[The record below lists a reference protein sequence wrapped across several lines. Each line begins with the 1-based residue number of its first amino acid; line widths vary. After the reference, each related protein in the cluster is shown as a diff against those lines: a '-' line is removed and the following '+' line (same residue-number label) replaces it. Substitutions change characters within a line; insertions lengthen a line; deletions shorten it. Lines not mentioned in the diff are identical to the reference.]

1 MLARTKRGFVPVQLH
16 IHVHTHIY
24 KTHSCVE
31 CGLYSQHWRPL
42 GLFPC
47 SLSSPW
53 LGDIIFSRKT
63 SGPDLL
69 AALMGNV
76 LLGLI
81 IFTVKKVHL
90 DFTV

>member
-1 MLARTKRGFVPVQLH
+1 MGFTASV
-16 IHVHTHIY
+16 
-24 KTHSCVE
+24 
-31 CGLYSQHWRPL
+31 GDHWDSS
-42 GLFPC
+42 PC

>member
-1 MLARTKRGFVPVQLH
+1 MIDLLINIQFYLSYNYYLFV
-16 IHVHTHIY
+16 I
-24 KTHSCVE
+24 
-31 CGLYSQHWRPL
+31 L
-42 GLFPC
+42 G
-47 SLSSPW
+47 
-53 LGDIIFSRKT
+53 GIIFSRRT